1 MHCIIIHSAC
11 NACRFSHWLTFDVT
25 PKKKEEDKD
34 AVNRDLTF
42 IQWGENASIHNWG
55 VGVERHSEGSEGH
68 RRTFLEGDSE

>member
-1 MHCIIIHSAC
+1 
-11 NACRFSHWLTFDVT
+11 LTFDVT

-42 IQWGENASIHNWG
+42 IQWGENASINNWG
-55 VGVERHSEGSEGH
+55 VGVERSEGQ